1 MALENTETLLYKN
14 QKNESK
20 GGHLNLEGK
29 FIVKKIKDTCKF
41 QFVLLNHIFHIDRQL
56 LVANAYWSNQVK

>member
-41 QFVLLNHIFHIDRQL
+41 QFVL
-56 LVANAYWSNQVK
+56 